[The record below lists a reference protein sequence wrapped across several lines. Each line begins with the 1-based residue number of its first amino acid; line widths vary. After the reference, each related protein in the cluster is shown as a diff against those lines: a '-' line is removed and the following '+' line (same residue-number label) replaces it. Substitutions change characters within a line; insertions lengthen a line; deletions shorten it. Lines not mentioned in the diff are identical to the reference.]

1 MTVDKRV
8 RQAETQEIVG
18 RVRCYRVLCSD
29 VNTSL
34 GDFRVSYPLP
44 PERLAGARPT
54 NVFDAS
60 LSPRTIIFVYLDHIS
75 ENIPGVVLMDA
86 RQPD

>member
-34 GDFRVSYPLP
+34 GDFSVS
-44 PERLAGARPT
+44 
-54 NVFDAS
+54 
-60 LSPRTIIFVYLDHIS
+60 SPSPFQETGRSPAAKGF
-75 ENIPGVVLMDA
+75 
-86 RQPD
+86 